1 MNTLEKDLYKK
12 KIDRSY
18 YLTLRD
24 LLAGVSYQE
33 LIEDLVDF
41 ERKEMYELCA
51 GIFKALRQAKNKTYN
66 EIKIE
71 VEKYEKK
78 YEKNEV
84 SS

>member
-18 YLTLRD
+18 YLTLRE
-24 LLAGVSYQE
+24 LLSGGFYQE
-33 LIEDLVDF
+33 LIEELVDF
-41 ERKEMYELCA
+41 EREEMYELCA
-51 GIFKALRQAKNKTYN
+51 GIFKALRQAKSKTYN

-78 YEKNEV
+78 EV

>member
-12 KIDRSY
+12 KIERSY

-24 LLAGVSYQE
+24 LLSGVSYPE
-33 LIEDLVDF
+33 LVEDLVDF
-41 ERKEMYELCA
+41 EKKEMYELCA
-51 GIFKALRQAKNKTYN
+51 GIFKALRQAKSKTYN

-78 YEKNEV
+78 AV
-84 SS
+84 GS

>member
-12 KIDRSY
+12 KINRSY

-24 LLAGVSYQE
+24 LLSGVSYQE
-33 LIEDLVDF
+33 LIDDLVDF
-41 ERKEMYELCA
+41 EKKEMYELCA

-71 VEKYEKK
+71 VEKYEK
-78 YEKNEV
+78 NEV
-84 SS
+84 GS